1 MSLQLVELA
10 DAAEVKTPELRERAI
25 RSPRAQYTGQ
35 YLALD
40 GSTEKAFVALDLEPE
55 RVVVYEIWVPRPLR
69 RQGVA
74 RSVLEQIERLVT
86 DRGYS
91 EVFLRPE
98 PLEPDVDKALLTTF
112 YMRNGYRMIADG
124 VMIKQVA
131 S

>member
-1 MSLQLVELA
+1 
-10 DAAEVKTPELRERAI
+10 
-25 RSPRAQYTGQ
+25 
-35 YLALD
+35 
-40 GSTEKAFVALDLEPE
+40 LEPE